1 MRINMLNTL
10 TTFAVGNSHASTD
23 IGTALGAIFIF
34 MTVAALF
41 SLAFSIFAI
50 VVMWKLF
57 NKMNEPGWV
66 SIVPIYNTIVLM
78 QKVGM
83 NPIWILGVMVPILN
97 LIIAI
102 AVMIR
107 LSQAFGK
114 DTGFAIGLLLL
125 SPIFMAIL
133 SFGGSTYDPSKI
145 DRNSFAFLN
154 GDEPSTNANTNANT
168 NAGTAQTNS
177 TNSRSNTDP
186 WVNGDQA

>member
-1 MRINMLNTL
+1 MLNTL

-34 MTVAALF
+34 MAVTALF

-57 NKMNEPGWV
+57 SKMNEPGWV

-83 NPIWILGVMVPILN
+83 NPIWILGIMVPILN

-114 DTGFAIGLLLL
+114 DSGFAIGLLLL

-133 SFGGSTYDPSKI
+133 SFGDSTYDPSRI

-154 GDEPSTNANTNANT
+154 GDEPSTNTNANA
-168 NAGTAQTNS
+168 NTAQTNS
-177 TNSRSNTDP
+177 TNSGSNTDP

>member
-1 MRINMLNTL
+1 MRINMLNAL
-10 TTFAVGNSHASTD
+10 TTFAVGNSHVSAAEAGAALV
-23 IGTALGAIFIF
+23 GTFFVFMAI
-34 MTVAALF
+34 AALF
-41 SLAFSIFAI
+41 SLAFTIFTI
-50 VVMWKLF
+50 IVMWKLYS
-57 NKMNEPGWV
+57 KMNEPGWV

-83 NPIWILGVMVPILN
+83 NPIWILGTLVPILN

-114 DTGFAIGLLLL
+114 DSAYAIGLLLL

-133 SFGGSTYDPSKI
+133 SFGDSTYDPSRI

-154 GDEPSTNANTNANT
+154 GDEPSTNANTNA
-168 NAGTAQTNS
+168 GTAQTNS
-177 TNSRSNTDP
+177 ANSESNTDP
-186 WVNGDQA
+186 WVNGN

>member
-1 MRINMLNTL
+1 MLNTL
-10 TTFAVGNSHASTD
+10 TTFAAGNSHMYTD
-23 IGTALGAIFIF
+23 IGVALSAIFVF
-34 MTVAALF
+34 MAIAALF
-41 SLAFSIFAI
+41 SLAFTIFAI

-66 SIVPIYNTIVLM
+66 SIVPIYNYIVLM
-78 QKVGM
+78 QKIGM
-83 NPIWILGVMVPILN
+83 NPIWILGSVVPILN

-102 AVMIR
+102 AMMIR

-133 SFGGSTYDPSKI
+133 SFGSSVYDPSKI
-145 DRNSFAFLN
+145 DRNSFSFLN
-154 GDEPSTNANTNANT
+154 GDEPNTNT
-168 NAGTAQTNS
+168 NTAQTNS
-177 TNSRSNTDP
+177 ANSESKTDP

>member
-1 MRINMLNTL
+1 MLNTL

-34 MTVAALF
+34 MAVAALF
-41 SLAFSIFAI
+41 SLAFTIFTI
-50 VVMWKLF
+50 IVMWKLYS
-57 NKMNEPGWV
+57 KMNEPGWI

-102 AVMIR
+102 AAMIR

-114 DTGFAIGLLLL
+114 DSGFAIGLLLL

-133 SFGGSTYDPSKI
+133 SFGNSVYDPSRI

-154 GDEPSTNANTNANT
+154 GDEPNTNTNA
-168 NAGTAQTNS
+168 AQTNS
-177 TNSRSNTDP
+177 ANSGSNTDP

>member
-1 MRINMLNTL
+1 MLNAL

-34 MTVAALF
+34 MAIAALF
-41 SLAFSIFAI
+41 SLAFTIFTI

-57 NKMNEPGWV
+57 NKMNEPGWI
-66 SIVPIYNTIVLM
+66 SLIPIYNYIVLM
-78 QKVGM
+78 QKIGM
-83 NPIWILGVMVPILN
+83 NPIWILGVLVPILN

-102 AVMIR
+102 AMMIR

-114 DTGFAIGLLLL
+114 DSGFAIGLLLL

-133 SFGGSTYDPSKI
+133 SFGSSTYDPSRI

-154 GDEPSTNANTNANT
+154 GDEPNTNANA
-168 NAGTAQTNS
+168 NAGAAQTNS
-177 TNSRSNTDP
+177 ANTESNTDP
-186 WVNGDQA
+186 WVNGN